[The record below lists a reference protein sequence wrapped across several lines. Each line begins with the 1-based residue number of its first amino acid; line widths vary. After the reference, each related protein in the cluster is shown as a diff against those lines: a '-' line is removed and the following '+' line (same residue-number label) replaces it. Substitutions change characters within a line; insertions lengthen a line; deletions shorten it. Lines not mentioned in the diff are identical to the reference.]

1 MFNYLNGTVAELEP
15 NMAVIDVGGVGY
27 ELSTSAYTVSR
38 LKTGEKAKLY
48 TYLHVREDSVELFGF
63 GSKSEKHCFEMLI
76 GITGVGPKAALSIL
90 SMGSPEA
97 LVMSIVSG
105 DDKALTAAPG
115 VGKKI
120 AQRIVLELRDKL
132 AKETSEI
139 SFRDATGFAA
149 PAADG
154 SKLSDARAALAA
166 LGYGPAE
173 TAAALSG
180 IDVDALSL
188 EEAIRAALKRMMK

>member
-27 ELSTSAYTVSR
+27 EVNTSAYTVSR
-38 LKTGEKAKLY
+38 LKTGDKAKLY
-48 TYLHVREDSVELFGF
+48 THLHVREDSVELFGF

-97 LVMSIVSG
+97 LVMAIVSG
-105 DDKALTAAPG
+105 DDKALTAAQG

-139 SFRDATGFAA
+139 SFRDAPGFTA
-149 PAADG
+149 PADG

-180 IDVDALSL
+180 IDIDAMSL

>member
-1 MFNYLNGTVAELEP
+1 MFNYLNGTVAELET

-27 ELSTSAYTVSR
+27 EVNTSAYTVSR
-38 LKTGEKAKLY
+38 LKTGDKAKLY
-48 TYLHVREDSVELFGF
+48 THLHVREDSVELFGF

-97 LVMSIVSG
+97 LVMAIVSG
-105 DDKALTAAPG
+105 DDKALTAAQG

-139 SFRDATGFAA
+139 SFRDAPGFTA
-149 PAADG
+149 PADG
-154 SKLSDARAALAA
+154 SKLSDVRAALAA

-180 IDVDALSL
+180 IDIDAMSL